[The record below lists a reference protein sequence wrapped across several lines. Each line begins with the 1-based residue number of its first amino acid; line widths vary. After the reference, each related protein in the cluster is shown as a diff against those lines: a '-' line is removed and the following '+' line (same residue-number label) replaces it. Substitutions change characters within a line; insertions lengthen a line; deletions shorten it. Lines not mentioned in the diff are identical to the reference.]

1 LTIDD
6 TRLETPERAA
16 AGPAQRRRSEN
27 EPAYLN
33 RHQAAAY
40 ANCGLSLLQEATACG
55 ALRSIKLGAK
65 RLYRRSDIDAWLEQ
79 HAV

>member
-1 LTIDD
+1 LTLDS
-6 TRLETPERAA
+6 TRPETPQTPKSGSARH
-16 AGPAQRRRSEN
+16 RRPTDEQ
-27 EPAYLN
+27 AYLN

-40 ANCGLSLLQEATACG
+40 ANCGLSLLHEATACG

-79 HAV
+79 YAV

>member
-1 LTIDD
+1 LTIDE
-6 TRLETPERAA
+6 TRPETPQTPI
-16 AGPAQRRRSEN
+16 AGPAHRRGAED

-40 ANCGLSLLQEATACG
+40 ANCGLSLLHEATACG

-79 HAV
+79 YAV